1 MGRKKS
7 DSPISF
13 PWEKLF
19 SESDNEFDQA
29 ITYCS
34 SEHIGSD
41 TVKKAVTTVVSGYN
55 SGSKTALCSK
65 IKDKANHIR
74 QQILKSEDV
83 ESTRNSVIDFYKN
96 TFLKKFEGK
105 FEGINNIV
113 IPARPIL
120 PELSS
125 EERKIYGSPPSSPR
139 RKPVVLDEEDIPEID
154 LGSLD
159 EPESGALGPEP
170 SFDKVLEAQAILY
183 ASTKADKNGIVTSIN
198 AKEFYGMLT
207 DTYQETQ
214 AEEFMLNKDN
224 VKRAINNLAAML
236 KANKNKVKGV
246 SDAKKIVGSLSLKK
260 ELKPVPPPA
269 PVPSPKYEVPVS
281 PKNVEAEIRSGAI
294 TEEEII
300 AYIKSK
306 GWSVPS
312 SKSKEKL
319 CDYVLSK
326 IAKEDKVQDKKYEE
340 LLGKVEE
347 LTTNLFTLIDMHEER
362 IKKLEKIKKKRKVS
376 FAEKD
381 EIKIIEEEK
390 KEIEEQITE
399 VKDQLEDATKQKE
412 KLDTEKETKKH
423 LCFKMKNWLDEDD
436 FDRVEAEKDLSCG
449 SAGICNIDKG
459 ECETSV
465 SSSDYSATIGSAS
478 IKGSKNVV
486 DKIKGKFEKKKVVID
501 EEEIVP
507 EPKKKPVVIDEE
519 EKIPDIESEPEEEPE
534 GEEVETNLEYTF
546 KGGEYIKFYSNA
558 TSPYNKLS
566 NFYHIK
572 EGIEID
578 GITYPSSEHA
588 FQAQKYILSDRQRFS
603 IDGDLGKVEP
613 GFTLVFPEL
622 KDKEKVEKKKKHW
635 MKKENIGIIAKKATS
650 MKVGQKLKLTRL
662 DNFISTDDL
671 WIKILSKKFNIPEL
685 RDILVGTGSIYLLEF
700 DKSAKRNADE
710 GKIVKWGGL
719 IQDDILYGK
728 NVMGIYLMK
737 IRDIINSGEEVV
749 EEAVEEPVE
758 EEIPDISSDVE
769 LSEDEEPVPVK
780 PLQKC
785 NTIPLDEDV
794 DDETRAKD
802 LSCGEGKVCN
812 LDMSMCVVEGDVK
825 DPIEEMTIGG
835 MLIKVVGS
843 NAILNKLKEK
853 IMKSGGEIPA
863 EPVAEEEPQAEEP
876 AEDAFKSLVPGVR
889 PTLESIIQ
897 GIKSISKST
906 TIVSEQ
912 SKIKAAN
919 RKCLERIAKCAG
931 INI

>member
-29 ITYCS
+29 IFYCS

-55 SGSKTALCSK
+55 SGSKAALCDK

-74 QQILKSEDV
+74 QQILKSDDV

-105 FEGINNIV
+105 FEGINNIN

-139 RKPVVLDEEDIPEID
+139 RKPVVLDDEEDIPEID
-154 LGSLD
+154 LGSLE

-170 SFDKVLEAQAILY
+170 SFDKILEAQAIIY
-183 ASTKADKNGIVTSIN
+183 ASSKAEKDGIVKAIN
-198 AKEFYGMLT
+198 AKEFYSMLT
-207 DTYQETQ
+207 DTYQGTQ

-260 ELKPVPPPA
+260 ELKPVPPIA
-269 PVPSPKYEVPVS
+269 PPPSPKYEVPVS

-306 GWSVPS
+306 GWTVPS

-319 CDYVLSK
+319 CDYVLGK

-390 KEIEEQITE
+390 ELKRETKEIEEQITE
-399 VKDQLEDATKQKE
+399 VKDKLEDATKQKE

-423 LCFKMKNWLDEDD
+423 LCFKMKKWLDEDD
-436 FDRVEAEKDLSCG
+436 FDKVEAEKDLSCG
-449 SAGICNIDKG
+449 SAGICNIDNG
-459 ECETSV
+459 ECETSS
-465 SSSDYSATIGSAS
+465 SSSDYSATVGSAS
-478 IKGSKNVV
+478 IKGSKDTV
-486 DKIKGKFEKKKVVID
+486 DKIKRKFEKKKKTVVI
-501 EEEIVP
+501 EEEIII
-507 EPKKKPVVIDEE
+507 PKKKPVVIDEE
-519 EKIPDIESEPEEEPE
+519 EEIIEPSFEESIAETGALGPEEEPLAEEEIPNIESEPEEEP
-534 GEEVETNLEYTF
+534 V
-546 KGGEYIKFYSNA
+546 
-558 TSPYNKLS
+558 
-566 NFYHIK
+566 
-572 EGIEID
+572 
-578 GITYPSSEHA
+578 
-588 FQAQKYILSDRQRFS
+588 
-603 IDGDLGKVEP
+603 
-613 GFTLVFPEL
+613 
-622 KDKEKVEKKKKHW
+622 
-635 MKKENIGIIAKKATS
+635 
-650 MKVGQKLKLTRL
+650 
-662 DNFISTDDL
+662 
-671 WIKILSKKFNIPEL
+671 
-685 RDILVGTGSIYLLEF
+685 
-700 DKSAKRNADE
+700 
-710 GKIVKWGGL
+710 
-719 IQDDILYGK
+719 
-728 NVMGIYLMK
+728 
-737 IRDIINSGEEVV
+737 VV
-749 EEAVEEPVE
+749 EEPVVEEEPVE

-769 LSEDEEPVPVK
+769 LSEDEEPVP
-780 PLQKC
+780 LQKC

-802 LSCGEGKVCN
+802 LYCGEGQVCN
-812 LDMSMCVVEGDVK
+812 LDMSMCVVEDELK
-825 DPIEEMTIGG
+825 EPAEEITIGG
-835 MLIKVVGS
+835 MLVKVVGS

-853 IMKSGGEIPA
+853 IMKSGGEIPSEPEA
-863 EPVAEEEPQAEEP
+863 GVEPVIEPEEEKLEEEP
-876 AEDAFKSLVPGVR
+876 AEDAFKAIIPGVR
-889 PTLESIIQ
+889 PSLESIIQ
-897 GIKSISKST
+897 GIKSISRST
-906 TIVSEQ
+906 NIVSEQ

>member
-29 ITYCS
+29 IFYCS

-55 SGSKTALCSK
+55 SGSKAALCDK

-74 QQILKSEDV
+74 QQILKSDDV

-105 FEGINNIV
+105 FEGINNIN

-139 RKPVVLDEEDIPEID
+139 RKPVVLDDEEDIPEID

-159 EPESGALGPEP
+159 EPEPSAP
-170 SFDKVLEAQAILY
+170 SFDKILEAQAIIY
-183 ASTKADKNGIVTSIN
+183 ASSKAEKDGIVKAIN
-198 AKEFYGMLT
+198 AKEFYSMLT
-207 DTYQETQ
+207 DTYQGTQ

-269 PVPSPKYEVPVS
+269 PVPPIAPPPSPKYEVPVS

-294 TEEEII
+294 TEDEII
-300 AYIKSK
+300 SYIKSK

-390 KEIEEQITE
+390 ELKRETKEIEEQITE
-399 VKDQLEDATKQKE
+399 VKDKLEDATKQKE

-436 FDRVEAEKDLSCG
+436 FDKVEAEKDLSCG

-465 SSSDYSATIGSAS
+465 SSSDYSATVGSAS
-478 IKGSKNVV
+478 IKGSKDTV
-486 DKIKGKFEKKKVVID
+486 DKIKRKFEKKKKPLVI
-501 EEEIVP
+501 EEEIII
-507 EPKKKPVVIDEE
+507 PKKKPVVIDEE
-519 EKIPDIESEPEEEPE
+519 EPIAETGALGPEEEPLAEEEIPDIESVAEEEP
-534 GEEVETNLEYTF
+534 V
-546 KGGEYIKFYSNA
+546 A
-558 TSPYNKLS
+558 
-566 NFYHIK
+566 
-572 EGIEID
+572 
-578 GITYPSSEHA
+578 
-588 FQAQKYILSDRQRFS
+588 
-603 IDGDLGKVEP
+603 EP
-613 GFTLVFPEL
+613 
-622 KDKEKVEKKKKHW
+622 
-635 MKKENIGIIAKKATS
+635 
-650 MKVGQKLKLTRL
+650 
-662 DNFISTDDL
+662 
-671 WIKILSKKFNIPEL
+671 
-685 RDILVGTGSIYLLEF
+685 
-700 DKSAKRNADE
+700 
-710 GKIVKWGGL
+710 
-719 IQDDILYGK
+719 
-728 NVMGIYLMK
+728 
-737 IRDIINSGEEVV
+737 
-749 EEAVEEPVE
+749 EPVE
-758 EEIPDISSDVE
+758 EESGALGPEEIPDISSDVE
-769 LSEDEEPVPVK
+769 LSEDEEPV

-802 LSCGEGKVCN
+802 LYCGEGQVCN
-812 LDMSMCVVEGDVK
+812 LDMSMCVVEDELK
-825 DPIEEMTIGG
+825 EPAEEITIGG
-835 MLIKVVGS
+835 MLVKVVGS

-853 IMKSGGEIPA
+853 IMKSGGEIPSEPEA
-863 EPVAEEEPQAEEP
+863 GVEPVIEPEEEQEEEP
-876 AEDAFKSLVPGVR
+876 AEDAFKAIIPGVR
-889 PTLESIIQ
+889 PSLESIIQ
-897 GIKSISKST
+897 GIKSISRST
-906 TIVSEQ
+906 NIVSEQ

>member
-29 ITYCS
+29 IFYCS

-55 SGSKTALCSK
+55 SGSKAALCNK

-74 QQILKSEDV
+74 QQISKSDDV

-105 FEGINNIV
+105 FEGINNIN

-139 RKPVVLDEEDIPEID
+139 RKPVVLDDEEDIPEID

-183 ASTKADKNGIVTSIN
+183 ASSKAEKDGIVKAIN
-198 AKEFYGMLT
+198 AKEFYSMLT
-207 DTYQETQ
+207 DTYQGTQ

-269 PVPSPKYEVPVS
+269 PVPPPSPKYEVPVS

-381 EIKIIEEEK
+381 EIKII
-390 KEIEEQITE
+390 
-399 VKDQLEDATKQKE
+399 
-412 KLDTEKETKKH
+412 
-423 LCFKMKNWLDEDD
+423 
-436 FDRVEAEKDLSCG
+436 
-449 SAGICNIDKG
+449 
-459 ECETSV
+459 
-465 SSSDYSATIGSAS
+465 
-478 IKGSKNVV
+478 
-486 DKIKGKFEKKKVVID
+486 
-501 EEEIVP
+501 
-507 EPKKKPVVIDEE
+507 
-519 EKIPDIESEPEEEPE
+519 
-534 GEEVETNLEYTF
+534 
-546 KGGEYIKFYSNA
+546 
-558 TSPYNKLS
+558 
-566 NFYHIK
+566 
-572 EGIEID
+572 
-578 GITYPSSEHA
+578 
-588 FQAQKYILSDRQRFS
+588 
-603 IDGDLGKVEP
+603 
-613 GFTLVFPEL
+613 
-622 KDKEKVEKKKKHW
+622 
-635 MKKENIGIIAKKATS
+635 
-650 MKVGQKLKLTRL
+650 
-662 DNFISTDDL
+662 
-671 WIKILSKKFNIPEL
+671 
-685 RDILVGTGSIYLLEF
+685 
-700 DKSAKRNADE
+700 
-710 GKIVKWGGL
+710 
-719 IQDDILYGK
+719 
-728 NVMGIYLMK
+728 
-737 IRDIINSGEEVV
+737 
-749 EEAVEEPVE
+749 
-758 EEIPDISSDVE
+758 
-769 LSEDEEPVPVK
+769 
-780 PLQKC
+780 
-785 NTIPLDEDV
+785 
-794 DDETRAKD
+794 
-802 LSCGEGKVCN
+802 
-812 LDMSMCVVEGDVK
+812 
-825 DPIEEMTIGG
+825 
-835 MLIKVVGS
+835 
-843 NAILNKLKEK
+843 
-853 IMKSGGEIPA
+853 
-863 EPVAEEEPQAEEP
+863 
-876 AEDAFKSLVPGVR
+876 
-889 PTLESIIQ
+889 
-897 GIKSISKST
+897 
-906 TIVSEQ
+906 
-912 SKIKAAN
+912 
-919 RKCLERIAKCAG
+919 
-931 INI
+931 

>member
-55 SGSKTALCSK
+55 SGSKTALCNK

-74 QQILKSEDV
+74 QQISKSGDV

-139 RKPVVLDEEDIPEID
+139 RKPVVVDEESGALGPEDIPEIE

-170 SFDKVLEAQAILY
+170 SSSVPSFDKVLESQAILY
-183 ASTKADKNGIVTSIN
+183 ASTKADKNGVVAAIN
-198 AKEFYGMLT
+198 AKEFYSILT
-207 DTYQETQ
+207 DTYQGTQ
-214 AEEFMLNKDN
+214 AEEFMLNKEN
-224 VKRAINNLAAML
+224 VKRAIANLASML
-236 KANKNKVKGV
+236 KVNKNKVKGV

-269 PVPSPKYEVPVS
+269 APIPPPSPKYEIPVS

-306 GWSVPS
+306 GWSVPT

-381 EIKIIEEEK
+381 EIKIIEDEK

-399 VKDQLEDATKQKE
+399 VKDKLEDATKEKE

-423 LCFKMKNWLDEDD
+423 LCFKMKKWLDEDD
-436 FDRVEAEKDLSCG
+436 IDRVEAEKDLSCG

-459 ECETSV
+459 ECENSV
-465 SSSDYSATIGSAS
+465 SSSEYSATVGSAS
-478 IKGSKNVV
+478 IKGSKDTV
-486 DKIKGKFEKKKVVID
+486 DKIKRKFEKKKPIVVVE
-501 EEEIVP
+501 EEEI
-507 EPKKKPVVIDEE
+507 
-519 EKIPDIESEPEEEPE
+519 PDIKSEAEEEP
-534 GEEVETNLEYTF
+534 VAET
-546 KGGEYIKFYSNA
+546 GA
-558 TSPYNKLS
+558 
-566 NFYHIK
+566 
-572 EGIEID
+572 
-578 GITYPSSEHA
+578 
-588 FQAQKYILSDRQRFS
+588 
-603 IDGDLGKVEP
+603 LG
-613 GFTLVFPEL
+613 PE
-622 KDKEKVEKKKKHW
+622 D
-635 MKKENIGIIAKKATS
+635 
-650 MKVGQKLKLTRL
+650 
-662 DNFISTDDL
+662 
-671 WIKILSKKFNIPEL
+671 
-685 RDILVGTGSIYLLEF
+685 
-700 DKSAKRNADE
+700 
-710 GKIVKWGGL
+710 
-719 IQDDILYGK
+719 
-728 NVMGIYLMK
+728 
-737 IRDIINSGEEVV
+737 
-749 EEAVEEPVE
+749 EPVDE

-769 LSEDEEPVPVK
+769 LSEDEEPVPPK
-780 PLQKC
+780 APIQKC
-785 NTIPLDEDV
+785 NTISLDEDV
-794 DDETRAKD
+794 DEETRAKD
-802 LSCGEGKVCN
+802 LYCEEGKVCN
-812 LDMSMCVVEGDVK
+812 LDMSMCVVEDDLK
-825 DPIEEMTIGG
+825 EPAEEITIGG
-835 MLIKVVGS
+835 ILVKVVGS

-863 EPVAEEEPQAEEP
+863 EPIVEPEPEAEEEKVEEEP
-876 AEDAFKSLVPGVR
+876 AEDVFKSNIPGVR

-897 GIKSISKST
+897 GIKSISRST
-906 TIVSEQ
+906 NIVSEQ

>member
-55 SGSKTALCSK
+55 SGSKAALCNK

-74 QQILKSEDV
+74 QQISKSDNV
-83 ESTRNSVIDFYKN
+83 ESTRKSVIDFYKN

-105 FEGINNIV
+105 FEGINNIN

-120 PELSS
+120 PELSA

-139 RKPVVLDEEDIPEID
+139 RRPVVLDEEENIPEID
-154 LGSLD
+154 LGSLEE
-159 EPESGALGPEP
+159 EPSAP
-170 SFDKVLEAQAILY
+170 SFDKILEAQAIIY
-183 ASTKADKNGIVTSIN
+183 ASTKADKDGIVKAIN
-198 AKEFYGMLT
+198 AKEFYSMLT
-207 DTYQETQ
+207 DTYQGTQ

-224 VKRAINNLAAML
+224 VKRAIATLASML

-246 SDAKKIVGSLSLKK
+246 SDAKKSVGSLSLKK
-260 ELKPVPPPA
+260 ELRPVPPPA
-269 PVPSPKYEVPVS
+269 PVLPPSPKYEVPVS

-294 TEEEII
+294 TEEEIT

-306 GWSVPS
+306 GWPVPS

-362 IKKLEKIKKKRKVS
+362 IKKLEKIKKKRKVT

-390 KEIEEQITE
+390 ELKREKKEIEEQITE
-399 VKDQLEDATKQKE
+399 VKDKLEDATKEKE

-423 LCFKMKNWLDEDD
+423 LCFQMKKWLDEDD
-436 FDRVEAEKDLSCG
+436 FYRVEAEKDLSCG
-449 SAGICNIDKG
+449 SAGICNIDKS
-459 ECETSV
+459 ECENSV
-465 SSSDYSATIGSAS
+465 SSTEYSATIGSAS
-478 IKGSKNVV
+478 IKGDKGTV
-486 DKIKGKFEKKKVVID
+486 DKIKRKFEV
-501 EEEIVP
+501 
-507 EPKKKPVVIDEE
+507 KKKPLVIEE
-519 EKIPDIESEPEEEPE
+519 EPAEPTSEELKETIFNFLKEANIEETSTKYVLKYLEKKYKMSLKSRKSEIKEYINNFVSEEDKPVEEEPVVEEIPDIE
-534 GEEVETNLEYTF
+534 
-546 KGGEYIKFYSNA
+546 
-558 TSPYNKLS
+558 
-566 NFYHIK
+566 
-572 EGIEID
+572 
-578 GITYPSSEHA
+578 
-588 FQAQKYILSDRQRFS
+588 
-603 IDGDLGKVEP
+603 
-613 GFTLVFPEL
+613 
-622 KDKEKVEKKKKHW
+622 
-635 MKKENIGIIAKKATS
+635 
-650 MKVGQKLKLTRL
+650 
-662 DNFISTDDL
+662 
-671 WIKILSKKFNIPEL
+671 
-685 RDILVGTGSIYLLEF
+685 
-700 DKSAKRNADE
+700 
-710 GKIVKWGGL
+710 
-719 IQDDILYGK
+719 
-728 NVMGIYLMK
+728 
-737 IRDIINSGEEVV
+737 
-749 EEAVEEPVE
+749 E
-758 EEIPDISSDVE
+758 EEIPDISSDIE
-769 LSEDEEPVPVK
+769 LSEDEEPLPLLLQEE

-785 NTIPLDEDV
+785 NTIPLDADV
-794 DDETRAKD
+794 DEETRAKD
-802 LSCGEGKVCN
+802 LKCGEGKVCN
-812 LDMSMCVVEGDVK
+812 LEMSMCVVEDDLK
-825 DPIEEMTIGG
+825 EPAEEITIGG
-835 MLIKVVGS
+835 MLVKVVGS

-863 EPVAEEEPQAEEP
+863 EPVVEPEEEQAEEP
-876 AEDAFKSLVPGVR
+876 AEDAFKSIIPGVR
-889 PTLESIIQ
+889 PSLESIIQ

-906 TIVSEQ
+906 NIVSEQ